1 MPERS
6 SRKTAPAGGVH
17 PCCELR
23 CFNVRLVDRLRR
35 HLPDADS
42 VARAETFFAAL
53 GNRTRLLILHCL
65 AGADE
70 LCVCDVANALK
81 MNLSTVSHQLR
92 HLRELGLV
100 TFRSEGKMAFYR
112 LSDDRVA
119 ALVAAQFDRAADK
132 VKASRV

>member
-1 MPERS
+1 MPRQS
-6 SRKTAPAGGVH
+6 SRKAAPARGDR

-35 HLPDADS
+35 KLPDADS

-70 LCVCDVANALK
+70 LCVCDIANALEMK
-81 MNLSTVSHQLR
+81 LSTLSHQLR

-112 LSDDRVA
+112 LNDDRVA
-119 ALVAAQFDRAADK
+119 QLIGAEFDRAADG
-132 VKASRV
+132 VQA